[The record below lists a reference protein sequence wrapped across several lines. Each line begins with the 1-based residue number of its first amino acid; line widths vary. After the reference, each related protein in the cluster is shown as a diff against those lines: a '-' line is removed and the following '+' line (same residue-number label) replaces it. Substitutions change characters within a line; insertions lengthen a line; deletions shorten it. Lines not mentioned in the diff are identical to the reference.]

1 MLQNAAR
8 GTARH
13 IAIAKGDYIARNAR
27 VPHIAPQAYRA
38 PQGHIPAVPNAR
50 SAIHDRR
57 SIHACLHAIHDGEA
71 VNSFVLFVPMF
82 FVGDGVLDV
91 PSRCSRVVPHVR
103 MRETPFTTAL
113 PSNHSFPTPALAQA
127 HRPREAKTGLLPTPH
142 ENREEVG
149 KSRAARRFLRILPR
163 KTALV
168 NLHKYLKH
176 ILCTT
181 PFLWKLPSLC
191 CTFPDKSV

>member
-82 FVGDGVLDV
+82 FVGDGVLEV
-91 PSRCSRVVPHVR
+91 PY
-103 MRETPFTTAL
+103 
-113 PSNHSFPTPALAQA
+113 LAQFFFDLTQKPRWRL
-127 HRPREAKTGLLPTPH
+127 HR
-142 ENREEVG
+142 
-149 KSRAARRFLRILPR
+149 
-163 KTALV
+163 
-168 NLHKYLKH
+168 
-176 ILCTT
+176 
-181 PFLWKLPSLC
+181 
-191 CTFPDKSV
+191 

>member
-27 VPHIAPQAYRA
+27 VPHIVPKAYRA

-71 VNSFVLFVPMF
+71 VNSFVLFVPTF
-82 FVGDGVLDV
+82 VVGDGVLDV
-91 PSRCSRVVPHVR
+91 PSRCSRVVPRVR

-113 PSNHSFPTPALAQA
+113 PSNHSFPSRRAPEASPTGEVSRLVVTEGAHKTNLAS
-127 HRPREAKTGLLPTPH
+127 RESASLLAPTGASH
-142 ENREEVG
+142 H
-149 KSRAARRFLRILPR
+149 LPR
-163 KTALV
+163 RGGYGKRRRG
-168 NLHKYLKH
+168 
-176 ILCTT
+176 
-181 PFLWKLPSLC
+181 
-191 CTFPDKSV
+191 

>member
-71 VNSFVLFVPMF
+71 VNSFVLVVPTF
-82 FVGDGVLDV
+82 FVGDGALDV
-91 PSRCSRVVPHVR
+91 PSRCSRVVPHVL
-103 MRETPFTTAL
+103 MREAPFTTAL
-113 PSNHSFPTPALAQA
+113 PSIHSFPSRRACAA
-127 HRPREAKTGLLPTPH
+127 YRPREAKTGLLPTPH

-149 KSRAARRFLRILPR
+149 KRRAARRFLRILPR

-168 NLHKYLKH
+168 NLYKYLKH
-176 ILCTT
+176 NLCTT
-181 PFLWKLPSLC
+181 PFLWKLESLSC
-191 CTFPDKSV
+191 NISDKGV

>member
-91 PSRCSRVVPHVR
+91 PSQSVARASPV
-103 MRETPFTTAL
+103 
-113 PSNHSFPTPALAQA
+113 
-127 HRPREAKTGLLPTPH
+127 REANLFFLAFLQEKNFGKRRLG
-142 ENREEVG
+142 VG
-149 KSRAARRFLRILPR
+149 EGRRFCKAGRAISAFFSACEAAVFLNKNGGRRFVNSAILGAR
-163 KTALV
+163 GLFRLQTRV
-168 NLHKYLKH
+168 
-176 ILCTT
+176 
-181 PFLWKLPSLC
+181 PFGIIFTRGRANRP
-191 CTFPDKSV
+191 